1 MPSSLSPRFAT
12 TRWSIVVAAGGQDDG
27 SQARRALEDLCRAY
41 WYPLYA
47 YVRRKGRQPDDA
59 ADLVQGFITNLLD
72 RRAFAAADP
81 TRGRFRAFLLSSF
94 DHFLSNQRRHDNAQK
109 RGGGKTIVGLD
120 FDDGERRYAL
130 EPAHDLTPDRIYQ
143 RRWALSLID
152 AAMARLRQEYADRG
166 KAGVFDALAPLISA
180 PSDQPYAAIAQQLEM
195 TEGAVKVAVHR
206 LRKRCR
212 DLLRDEVKE
221 TVADSAEIEDE
232 LAYLISAL

>member
-1 MPSSLSPRFAT
+1 MASSLSPRFVT
-12 TRWSIVVAAGGQDDG
+12 TRWSIVVAAGGQGDG
-27 SQARRALEDLCRAY
+27 SHARRALEDLCRGY

-47 YVRRKGRQPDDA
+47 YVRRKGCQPDDA
-59 ADLVQGFITNLLD
+59 ADLVQGFVTALLD

-81 TRGRFRAFLLSSF
+81 TRGRFRAFLLASF
-94 DHFLSNQRRHDNAQK
+94 DHFIANQRRHDNAHK
-109 RGGGKTIVGLD
+109 RGGGKTFVGLD
-120 FDDGERRYAL
+120 FADGERRYAL

-152 AAMARLRQEYADRG
+152 AAMARLRQDYADRG
-166 KAGVFDALAPLISA
+166 KALVFDALAPLISA
-180 PSDQPYAAIAQQLEM
+180 PSDQPYAQLAQQLGM

-221 TVADSAEIEDE
+221 TVADSTEVEDE
-232 LAYLISAL
+232 LAYLLRTL